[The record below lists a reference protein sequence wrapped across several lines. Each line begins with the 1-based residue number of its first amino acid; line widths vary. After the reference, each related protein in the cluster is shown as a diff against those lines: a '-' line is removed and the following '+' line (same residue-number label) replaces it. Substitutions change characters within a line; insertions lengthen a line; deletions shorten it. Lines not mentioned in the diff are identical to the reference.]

1 MLLACLHI
9 PDFPVQSIVRTEEN
23 GDEQAIAILD
33 GSPSLLTVLAVD
45 KKARLAGVLP
55 GMTKAQCELFP
66 VKPYRRNPI
75 KEESAHQAL
84 LDCAFALS
92 PCVEDTNFVN

>member
-1 MLLACLHI
+1 MFWPNNLQDWYLTSTKANPIAMLLACLHI

-23 GDEQAIAILD
+23 GDEHAIAILD

-45 KKARLAGVLP
+45 KKARLAGVFP

-66 VKPYRRNPI
+66 VKLYR
-75 KEESAHQAL
+75 
-84 LDCAFALS
+84 
-92 PCVEDTNFVN
+92 